1 VRTFLTE
8 LYHIWISERP
18 SQFAAALAYYSLF
31 SFAPVI
37 YIAITV
43 AGIFIDQLALTERLY
58 LRIEEVMGAEL
69 ATLVQDSVA
78 ALSHTSR
85 QGSWLVS
92 LIGFLALLFAASGL
106 FFQLQYALNTI
117 WNVPPPQKGQTVE
130 LIKQRLFSFLIVI
143 GLGLVL
149 ILAALSNVIMAWLGS
164 LTETIFG
171 INNTQIVTTALVS
184 LGLITLSYAILYK
197 ILPQTKVS
205 WTDVWPG
212 AFVTATLTLLGGLAL
227 GFFFKSGQITS
238 AFEAAGSFALLLIG
252 IYYMAQIFLF
262 GAVFIRVYAKNF
274 GSLRSLDQANIQ
286 IANRQ

>member
-1 VRTFLTE
+1 MRTFLTE

-197 ILPQTKVS
+197 ILPQTEVA
-205 WTDVWPG
+205 WRDVWLG
-212 AFVTATLTLLGGLAL
+212 AVVAAVLTFLGVLGL
-227 GFFFKSGQITS
+227 GFFFKTGRITS
-238 AFEAAGSFALLLIG
+238 AFEAAGSFALLLVG
-252 IYYMAQIFLF
+252 IYFIAQIFLF
-262 GAVFIRVYAKNF
+262 GAVFIRVYAKTF
-274 GSLRSLDQANIQ
+274 GSLRSLDPAVIQ
-286 IANRQ
+286 TENR